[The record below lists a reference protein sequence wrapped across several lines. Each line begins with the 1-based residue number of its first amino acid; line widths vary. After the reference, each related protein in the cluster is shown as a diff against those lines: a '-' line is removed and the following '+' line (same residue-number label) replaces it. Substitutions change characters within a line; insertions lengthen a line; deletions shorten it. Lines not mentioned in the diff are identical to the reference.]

1 MITRIVS
8 KLLTKLT
15 NLYYK
20 KVLVATK
27 GLDAVHCVAI
37 KGKPIIQI
45 SKNAKVVLG
54 KNVTLNSRN
63 YGYHHANMHSPV
75 KLMADREHAI
85 IKIGD
90 NTRINGACLHAY
102 NRIEIGKNCLIAA
115 NVQILDASGHE
126 LSFEDP
132 SDRINTSSEGKPILI
147 EENVWI
153 GLNAIILSGVRIG
166 KGSVIGANTVVSKD
180 VPPMVVFAGNP
191 GKVVKK
197 VDLND

>member
-1 MITRIVS
+1 MMTIS
-8 KLLTKLT
+8 KMLFKLISF
-15 NLYYK
+15 YFKK
-20 KVLVATK
+20 KVFFIK
-27 GLDAVHCVAI
+27 DLDVGDGVVI

-45 SKNAKVVLG
+45 SKNAKIALG
-54 KNVTLNSRN
+54 KNVTLNSLN
-63 YGYHHANMHSPV
+63 YGYHANMYSPV

-102 NRIEIGKNCLIAA
+102 NSIEIGKNCLIAA

-126 LSFEDP
+126 LSFENP
-132 SDRINTSSEGKPILI
+132 SNRINTSSEGKPVVI
-147 EENVWI
+147 EDNVWI
-153 GLNAIILSGVRIG
+153 GLNAIILAGVRIG
-166 KGSVIGANTVVSKD
+166 QGSVIGANTVVTKD
-180 VPPMVVFAGNP
+180 VPSMVVFVGSP